1 MTKFRHWREGSVH
14 SADKKPQVYRDQA
27 DGKTKTRM
35 VPVDKDIVKTEEA
48 VEIEE
53 LTAAE
58 KKLVNQMYDKK
69 GNLTPLGKKVMNHG
83 KKPGDRGYVESVD
96 EAKVDEISVG
106 KMTRYGKAA
115 AKDAEKHRN
124 TVKTAL
130 DQPAS
135 PKKADAGLKAMGA
148 LRKRSRGSDMYVN
161 KMTGRSKVKP
171 TAG

>member
-14 SADKKPQVYRDQA
+14 SADKKPQVYRDST

-83 KKPGDRGYVESVD
+83 KKPGDRGYVESVNELSKD
-96 EAKVDEISVG
+96 TMQSYWDKTKGDDAFSGTRKANNRLKGAINVTTKLDRLK
-106 KMTRYGKAA
+106 KMI
-115 AKDAEKHRN
+115 
-124 TVKTAL
+124 
-130 DQPAS
+130 
-135 PKKADAGLKAMGA
+135 KK
-148 LRKRSRGSDMYVN
+148 
-161 KMTGRSKVKP
+161 
-171 TAG
+171 